1 MKIISPDILDA
12 IHRMKLQLGTNT
24 EIAKKLEVSSKH
36 IGKILS
42 EDVKYF
48 GDKTWNRIEPRLSP
62 YIKLSS
68 GADLNLSEEE
78 KEIIKY
84 LRRPENRRQLLQL
97 LLKIEEDKDQRYGD
111 TTNKHHEV
119 NEAG

>member
-1 MKIISPDILDA
+1 MKIISSDILDA

-24 EIAKKLEVSSKH
+24 EIAKKLGVSSKH
-36 IGKILS
+36 VGKILL

-48 GDKTWNRIEPRLSP
+48 EDKTWVRIKPQIAP

-68 GADLNLSEEE
+68 SSDLSLTDEE

-84 LRRPENRRQLLQL
+84 LRQPENHRQMSQL
-97 LLKIEEDKDQRYGD
+97 LLKIE
-111 TTNKHHEV
+111 NK
-119 NEAG
+119 NKSN